1 MKYPKNYIEEIK
13 LRLKVSQIVSK
24 TVKLKRRGKE
34 FIGLSP
40 FTSEKT
46 PSFTV
51 SDEKG
56 FYHCFS
62 SGEHGNIFDFL
73 MKTQSLKFG
82 EAVKQLAL
90 QAGMQPYRFSNYDVE
105 KEKRY
110 QTYKNIL
117 KDFTDFHHNQI
128 ILKENSSALNYL
140 LKRGLS
146 KNVLSE
152 FQVGFVPESSNYYEN
167 LLKKFTQEEINLTG
181 LFYKNENN
189 NKFINRFHSRIIFP
203 IKNIVGD
210 VIAFGGRIIENKKIA
225 KYINSPETEFYKKG
239 RHIFNLEKAKS
250 IPNRNEE
257 VIVVE
262 GYMDVIGLY
271 SCGIKNV
278 VSNQGTALTENQIN
292 LIWKFFGCPIIC
304 LDGDTSGQ
312 KASLRIAEHLFS
324 FIKENNKISFVTLP
338 NKLDPDDYIREKGK
352 ENFQKL
358 LKSNLSIQEFI
369 WKMYFNK
376 LDRSDPFAITKFEKQ
391 FRSLCY
397 SIKDET
403 LKKYILEHYLE
414 KIRRLTPLQQG
425 RKKFNKSTKG
435 NYRVLNETKKISVA
449 KDHLTKEEIKEYS
462 LLYIIYNHPK
472 IIHPRL
478 EILKDIVFSS
488 KSLNNIKGE
497 ILELISK
504 NSFNEKSIEELNK
517 KYLNLIEDINKN
529 SVIKNIFLK
538 KSQQEQIELLNEI
551 LKELNEIKFTKK
563 IDVLENK
570 LIKDFDEKSFS
581 DLIELKSQ
589 INKE

>member
-1 MKYPKNYIEEIK
+1 MNRNSY
-13 LRLKVSQIVSK
+13 
-24 TVKLKRRGKE
+24 
-34 FIGLSP
+34 
-40 FTSEKT
+40 
-46 PSFTV
+46 
-51 SDEKG
+51 
-56 FYHCFS
+56 S
-62 SGEHGNIFDFL
+62 SGLVCDGPCN
-73 MKTQSLKFG
+73 SL
-82 EAVKQLAL
+82 
-90 QAGMQPYRFSNYDVE
+90 SN
-105 KEKRY
+105 
-110 QTYKNIL
+110 
-117 KDFTDFHHNQI
+117 
-128 ILKENSSALNYL
+128 
-140 LKRGLS
+140 
-146 KNVLSE
+146 
-152 FQVGFVPESSNYYEN
+152 P
-167 LLKKFTQEEINLTG
+167 
-181 LFYKNENN
+181 
-189 NKFINRFHSRIIFP
+189 P
-203 IKNIVGD
+203 
-210 VIAFGGRIIENKKIA
+210 
-225 KYINSPETEFYKKG
+225 
-239 RHIFNLEKAKS
+239 
-250 IPNRNEE
+250 
-257 VIVVE
+257 
-262 GYMDVIGLY
+262 
-271 SCGIKNV
+271 CGISRKF
-278 VSNQGTALTENQIN
+278 VS
-292 LIWKFFGCPIIC
+292 
-304 LDGDTSGQ
+304 S
-312 KASLRIAEHLFS
+312 
-324 FIKENNKISFVTLP
+324 
-338 NKLDPDDYIREKGK
+338 
-352 ENFQKL
+352 
-358 LKSNLSIQEFI
+358 SIF
-369 WKMYFNK
+369 K